1 MTMQLMLMMQLQLFV
16 FYPIDECIPPN
27 HGIHHC
33 DVREM
38 HKSMPRESGVVRRVT
53 MLEGESGRASGGHSC

>member
-1 MTMQLMLMMQLQLFV
+1 MELTLVLLLLFASA
-16 FYPIDECIPPN
+16 PIDECIPPN

-38 HKSMPRESGVVRRVT
+38 HKSMPRESGVVRRAT
-53 MLEGESGRASGGHSC
+53 MLEGESGRVSGGHSC